1 MSVRSIARELG
12 VSATAVSLALKNSP
26 RVSAGL
32 RAAVRRAATASGHV
46 PNARLTELMREL
58 RQSGGQTYRATVGVI
73 SLFPEERPW
82 VERPS
87 YGHLGLVLE
96 GARES
101 AEAQGY
107 KLEHFWV
114 KRPGLSGSR
123 LRAIL
128 EARGIRGLYCLG
140 SLDPEE
146 RFPAALRKFAVVTH
160 ASSIPDPLHRVVSH
174 HAADARAVFEQL
186 LRRGY
191 ARPGLVILH
200 SGDRRTD
207 HLYSA
212 AFLGHQERKFA
223 APPVPIL
230 RAETWD
236 EAAFVAWFT
245 RHRPDA
251 LVLHQDEGYLER
263 MEACLS
269 RRGVR
274 APRDV
279 GLALLDK
286 NPDRR
291 RYAGICQDPGLMGA
305 VAAEMLIGR
314 IMLRDLGS
322 PRSPKVELVQGQWN
336 EGRTLRRA
344 SPAERT
350 RLSPA

>member
-26 RVSAGL
+26 RVSGAL
-32 RAAVRRAATASGHV
+32 RAAVTRLAAATGHV
-46 PNARLTELMREL
+46 PNARLAELMREV
-58 RQSGGQTYRATVGVI
+58 RRSGGPDYRATAGVI

-87 YGHLGLVLE
+87 YGHLALVLD
-96 GARES
+96 GARQ
-101 AEAQGY
+101 AAHAAGY

-114 KRPGLSGSR
+114 KRPGLSAGR

-128 EARGIRGLYCLG
+128 EARGILGLFCLG

-146 RFPAALRKFAVVTH
+146 RFPSALRKFAVVTH

-174 HAADARAVFEQL
+174 HAADARTLFEQL

-191 ARPGLVILH
+191 TRPGLVILH

-236 EAAFVAWFT
+236 EAGFSAWFT
-245 RHRPDA
+245 RHRPDV
-251 LVLHQDEGYLER
+251 LVLHQDQRYLFA
-263 MEACLS
+263 MEACLT

-274 APRDV
+274 LPRDV

-286 NPDRR
+286 NPDQR
-291 RYAGICQDPGLMGA
+291 RYAGICQDPRLMGG
-305 VAAEMLIGR
+305 VAAEMLLGR
-314 IMLRDLGS
+314 IMLRDFGP

-344 SPAERT
+344 R
-350 RLSPA
+350 RGG